1 VCNGIIV
8 KQLKINMK
16 EKIKMKWDSREKQNV
31 GFKSWC
37 RNSIYLLVH
46 HHHIKHIVKEVG
58 DNRSRELE
66 KQFNEKILSLLN
78 LNKLQNIEKLQLQI
92 THYKFHSN

>member
-1 VCNGIIV
+1 
-8 KQLKINMK
+8 MK
-16 EKIKMKWDSREKQNV
+16 EKIKMKWDSREKQNDGV
-31 GFKSWC
+31 
-37 RNSIYLLVH
+37 YLLVH
-46 HHHIKHIVKEVG
+46 RHHIKHIVKEVG